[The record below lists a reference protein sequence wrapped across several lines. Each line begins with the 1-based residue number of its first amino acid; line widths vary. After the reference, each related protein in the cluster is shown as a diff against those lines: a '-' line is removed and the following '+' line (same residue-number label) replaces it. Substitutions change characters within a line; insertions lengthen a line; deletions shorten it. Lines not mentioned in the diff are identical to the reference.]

1 MIKVLPLRKA
11 FMAGRIHNQ
20 DGILLAFGSCDKI
33 KTVRNI
39 TMDKIQMRRL

>member
-11 FMAGRIHNQ
+11 FRAGRIHNQ
-20 DGILLAFGSCDKI
+20 EGILLAFGSCDKI